1 VSGSGPRSK
10 IVALFLSG
18 IFPGLG
24 QLYNREPVKAVAFVV
39 GSGALTW
46 LAARGLSPDLLQEAL
61 RQGENPFGASVMVPT
76 GLLTI
81 VWIWSLIDAWRVA
94 GR

>member
-1 VSGSGPRSK
+1 VSGSGSRSK

-24 QLYNREPVKAVAFVV
+24 QLYNRQLVKGAAFVV

-46 LAARGLSPDLLQEAL
+46 LAGRGVSPEVLQEDLL
-61 RQGENPFGASVMVPT
+61 RGENPLGTSVIVPV
-76 GLLTI
+76 GLLLI

>member
-1 VSGSGPRSK
+1 VSGSGSRSK

-39 GSGALTW
+39 GSGVLTW
-46 LAARGLSPDLLQEAL
+46 LATRGLSPDLLQEAL
-61 RQGENPFGASVMVPT
+61 LGENPFGASVIVPT